1 MRNIIS
7 TISCRITPNPLYFSQ
22 SLFEIEQQ
30 RIWSLNWVASELL
43 VHSTHIWWW
52 ISVVSLSIIPIVEN
66 LYHHGCKK
74 WSMLLALCDIPLFS
88 GCWNLDDSLVGQ
100 LILILHQSNKLTMSP
115 MSPLNIMSTIQYHE
129 HHFHQTNAL
138 LFQTR
143 YPDMITMH
151 FSMLRL
157 DKPHWQIDRSLAQ
170 HGDVFILSN
179 RYTEMSR
186 SLLQYCDFQPSSIE
200 LFLRGGGIIL
210 FCTR

>member
-52 ISVVSLSIIPIVEN
+52 ISVVSLSILPIVEN

-100 LILILHQSNKLTMSP
+100 LITILHQSNKLTMST
-115 MSPLNIMSTIQYHE
+115 MSPLNIMSTIQYHNNHE
-129 HHFHQTNAL
+129 HHFHQTKAL
-138 LFQTR
+138 LFQNEISWHDHNAFLHVPAW
-143 YPDMITMH
+143 YA
-151 FSMLRL
+151 SLAN
-157 DKPHWQIDRSLAQ
+157 WQIACSTWRCLHLVQ
-170 HGDVFILSN
+170 
-179 RYTEMSR
+179 
-186 SLLQYCDFQPSSIE
+186 
-200 LFLRGGGIIL
+200 
-210 FCTR
+210 